1 LGASALNIKTEPIW
15 RPIATLSTTVM
26 QVHTRF
32 MFDSSQLSFINL
44 ITHFGANLINGAM
57 KMSHRGRLE
66 LENSS
71 FKRDVARIKD
81 NHETLNALER
91 KLNQYLDTPTMGR

>member
-1 LGASALNIKTEPIW
+1 
-15 RPIATLSTTVM
+15 
-26 QVHTRF
+26 
-32 MFDSSQLSFINL
+32 
-44 ITHFGANLINGAM
+44 M

-66 LENSS
+66 LENSA